1 MGQEVREV
9 GKRSQEACITVEKF
23 PGQWCGLVGKQSG
36 CGLGSVRMAR
46 EHLLVRA
53 DSRSQA
59 AVDRIGCE
67 WSL

>member
-1 MGQEVREV
+1 MREV
-9 GKRSQEACITVEKF
+9 GKRSQEACITVEEF

-46 EHLLVRA
+46 AHLLVRA
-53 DSRSQA
+53 ASCSPA
-59 AVDRIGCE
+59 AVDRSACE